1 MKRRVLLLGSTG
13 SIGHSTLD
21 VVRNLPDEL
30 ELTALVA
37 GGNWQKLFE
46 QAREFRPVAVGCG
59 QEAAAEAF
67 EQAFRASP
75 WEPAPKVYAGDEG
88 LVKLLEETEG
98 DIVLGAISGAA
109 GLPAVLA
116 GLETG
121 KDLALANKEALVMAG
136 SIVMRRASEL
146 GRNILPVDSEHSAIF
161 QCLQAGRS
169 NEVRRIVLTASGGP
183 FRTWSKS
190 EMEPVTPEQALKH
203 PTWNMGAKITIDSAT
218 LMNKA
223 LEIIEARWLFDLPTD
238 KIGVVVHPQ
247 SIVHSIVEFVDGSQI
262 CHLGPPDMKVPIQY
276 ALTYPERRVLPGTE
290 LSLAEVSQLTF
301 ESPDFDR
308 FPSLRLAYECLE
320 RGGTASTVLN
330 AANEVAVELF
340 LQGKLS
346 FLRIFEMLEIVLS
359 AHKVQ
364 EDPDLDTIFEA
375 DRWAREEA
383 RSVLITGS
391 N

>member
-1 MKRRVLLLGSTG
+1 
-13 SIGHSTLD
+13 
-21 VVRNLPDEL
+21 
-30 ELTALVA
+30 
-37 GGNWQKLFE
+37 
-46 QAREFRPVAVGCG
+46 
-59 QEAAAEAF
+59 
-67 EQAFRASP
+67 
-75 WEPAPKVYAGDEG
+75 
-88 LVKLLEETEG
+88 
-98 DIVLGAISGAA
+98 
-109 GLPAVLA
+109 
-116 GLETG
+116 
-121 KDLALANKEALVMAG
+121 MAG

>member
-1 MKRRVLLLGSTG
+1 MKRRILLLGSTG
-13 SIGHSTLD
+13 SIGDSTLD
-21 VVRNLPDEL
+21 VVRNLPQEL

-37 GGNWQKLFE
+37 GGNWEKLLE

-59 QEAAAEAF
+59 QESAAEAF
-67 EQAFRASP
+67 EMAFREAP
-75 WEPAPKVYAGDEG
+75 WEPVPRIYAGDAG
-88 LVKLLEETEG
+88 LVALVEETEG
-98 DIVLGAISGAA
+98 DMVLGAISGAA

-136 SIVMRRASEL
+136 SIVMRRAREL
-146 GRNILPVDSEHSAIF
+146 GRKILPVDSEHSAIF
-161 QCLQAGRS
+161 QCLQAGQAR
-169 NEVRRIVLTASGGP
+169 EVRRIMLTASGGP

-190 EMEPVTPEQALKH
+190 QMESVTPEQALKH

-223 LEIIEARWLFDLPTD
+223 LEIIEARWLFDLPPEQ
-238 KIGVVVHPQ
+238 IGVVVHPQ

-276 ALTYPERRVLPGTE
+276 ALTYPERRLLPGTE
-290 LSLAEVSQLTF
+290 LSLADIGQLTF
-301 ESPDFDR
+301 ESPDLDR
-308 FPSLRLAYECLE
+308 FPSLRLAYEAL
-320 RGGTASTVLN
+320 RAGGTASTVLN

-340 LQGKLS
+340 LQGKLP
-346 FLRIFEMLEIVLS
+346 FLRIFEMLEVVLA
-359 AHKVQ
+359 AHKIKS
-364 EDPDLDTIFEA
+364 DPDLETIFEA

-383 RSVLITGS
+383 RSLLTVGPT
-391 N
+391 